1 MSLAMG
7 ASDQTP
13 PTSPEQA
20 SPVPPAKRSWRESL
34 TPERKRLY
42 RNFLFATTATYLSV
56 MITKRAIISR
66 RHVPSLFHHN
76 NYVPQFNKY
85 QDGIQAVT
93 LGTLL
98 SCSTFAM
105 GVTGVALVFNI
116 NNPYEFHAAMRNYM
130 RGLGL
135 QTELSKELEKNVDPR
150 VKEIEDAI
158 ENFLSDSFPD
168 DTPDAKGEKKN

>member
-13 PTSPEQA
+13 PSSPEQA
-20 SPVPPAKRSWRESL
+20 PPVPPVPPAKRSWRESL
-34 TPERKRLY
+34 TPERKKLY

-56 MITKRAIISR
+56 MITKRAITAR

-116 NNPYEFHAAMRNYM
+116 NNPYEFHAAMRKYM

-135 QTELSKELEKNVDPR
+135 QTELSKELEKNLDPR
-150 VKEIEDAI
+150 VKELEDAI
-158 ENFLSDSFPD
+158 EGFLSDSFPEER
-168 DTPDAKGEKKN
+168 PDAKRE

>member
-7 ASDQTP
+7 ASEPAAPSSSDQVP
-13 PTSPEQA
+13 
-20 SPVPPAKRSWRESL
+20 PVPPAKRSWRESL
-34 TPERKRLY
+34 TPERKRLF
-42 RNFLFATTATYLSV
+42 RNFLFATTATYFSV
-56 MITKRAIISR
+56 MITKRAALSR

-76 NYVPQFNKY
+76 NYVPTFNKY

-105 GVTGVALVFNI
+105 GVTGVALAFNI
-116 NNPYEFHAAMRNYM
+116 NNAQEFHAAMRKYM

-135 QTELSKELEKNVDPR
+135 QTELSKQLEKNLDPKT
-150 VKEIEDAI
+150 KELEDAI
-158 ENFLSDSFPD
+158 ENFLSDSFPNEK
-168 DTPDAKGEKKN
+168 PDVKEKKND

>member
-7 ASDQTP
+7 ASETAAPSSPDQVP
-13 PTSPEQA
+13 
-20 SPVPPAKRSWRESL
+20 PVPPAKRSWRQSL
-34 TPERKRLY
+34 TPERKKLF
-42 RNFLFATTATYLSV
+42 RNFLFATTATYFSV
-56 MITKRAIISR
+56 MITKRAALSR

-116 NNPYEFHAAMRNYM
+116 NNAQEFHAAMLSYA

-135 QTELSKELEKNVDPR
+135 QTELSKQLEKNLDPKA
-150 VKEIEDAI
+150 KELEDAI
-158 ENFLSDSFPD
+158 ENFLSDSFPNEK
-168 DTPDAKGEKKN
+168 PEVKGKKND